1 MRPRPAAL
9 EPSASAW
16 ASSQAASLSAT
27 LSVTRVTRPAD
38 CRLLPTVAASPHNQT
53 SRGAQSTAAVRRDT
67 EYSRWLPTIRRG
79 ANRRQ
84 RPDYAVTGPIQ
95 ALALMGYSL
104 NLVQDGTYV
113 NDKNPDLIWEARR
126 ATLVSQDRTSST
138 TANHERL
145 QHWCQSVVVVVDGC
159 IIDVLRDRQLSFAT
173 CSPLSVT
180 ATLPVGV
187 AA

>member
-1 MRPRPAAL
+1 MKYKYSL
-9 EPSASAW
+9 TESYT
-16 ASSQAASLSAT
+16 SQEVADG
-27 LSVTRVTRPAD
+27 TRRYIQLAIE
-38 CRLLPTVAASPHNQT
+38 Q
-53 SRGAQSTAAVRRDT
+53 GAQQLVLREA
-67 EYSRWLPTIRRG
+67 
-79 ANRRQ
+79 
-84 RPDYAVTGPIQ
+84 IQ

-126 ATLVSQDRTSST
+126 ATLVSQDGTSST
-138 TANHERL
+138 AANHERL

>member
-38 CRLLPTVAASPHNQT
+38 CRLLPTVAASPRNQT

-84 RPDYAVTGPIQ
+84 RPDYAVAGPKARLDGRAGAAGITSHMSSTNYLLLSDYQ
-95 ALALMGYSL
+95 IKNFWTYSL
-104 NLVQDGTYV
+104 AFSAYVWGTIFILNCIKRSHY
-113 NDKNPDLIWEARR
+113 
-126 ATLVSQDRTSST
+126 SYQ
-138 TANHERL
+138 HEI
-145 QHWCQSVVVVVDGC
+145 QIQSHR
-159 IIDVLRDRQLSFAT
+159 IIH
-173 CSPLSVT
+173 
-180 ATLPVGV
+180 
-187 AA
+187 